1 LGIEAINHGYR
12 VSFVQMNELIR
23 LLKTEEI
30 SRNSRA
36 KIKRMVGSDLVIID
50 DLMFMAIDRHEA
62 NLFFQLINQ
71 LYGQTSI
78 IITSNKGP
86 EEWGDILGD
95 PAITTAILDRLIHK
109 SEVIHLTG
117 DSYRLK
123 HRQTIFGNN

>member
-1 LGIEAINHGYR
+1 MPADDKCLGLAYQSQGSGPLYVKYCYGSSLATI
-12 VSFVQMNELIR
+12 VS
-23 LLKTEEI
+23 
-30 SRNSRA
+30 SSA
-36 KIKRMVGSDLVIID
+36 MVASDLVIID

-62 NLFFQLINQ
+62 NLFFQLINK

-78 IITSNKGP
+78 IITSNKKP
-86 EEWGDILGD
+86 EDWGDILGD

-117 DSYRLK
+117 DSYRIK